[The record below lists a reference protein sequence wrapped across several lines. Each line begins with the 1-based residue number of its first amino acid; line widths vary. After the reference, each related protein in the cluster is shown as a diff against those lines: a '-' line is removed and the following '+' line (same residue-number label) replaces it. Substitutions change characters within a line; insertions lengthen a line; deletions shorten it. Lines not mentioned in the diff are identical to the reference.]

1 MARRPEMS
9 LPAWIYRDP
18 GFFTRERQSIF
29 RTAWQVVCHLNDIPA
44 AGDYHTLDMLD
55 ERLVVVR
62 GADGEVRGFH
72 NVCRHRAARIL
83 DGSRGNCGHRMV
95 CPYHAWSYRLDGAL
109 QQPPRWQGFED
120 LDLGRHGLAPLELE
134 VFLGFVFVRLEPGLP
149 SVAEMMGP
157 YAAELEPYRF
167 EELVPQ
173 GRVTLRPRAV
183 NWKNVGDNYADGL
196 HITVGHPGLTRL
208 FGLGYRIEARP
219 WVDKMSGALQDAP
232 SANWSERRYQALLP
246 EQDHLPPERRRL
258 WAYYKLWPNVAFD
271 VYPDQIDFM
280 QFIPV
285 SPTETL
291 VREIAY
297 VRPDP
302 SREMRATRYLNW
314 RINRRV
320 SLEDKALIER
330 VQEGMGGSSY
340 VSGPPVAPR
349 GLPAQLRPEA
359 AALHPGSRARSAA
372 RGVGGGRFRARPSAG
387 RAVGAPQ
394 YR

>member
-1 MARRPEMS
+1 
-9 LPAWIYRDP
+9 
-18 GFFTRERQSIF
+18 
-29 RTAWQVVCHLNDIPA
+29 
-44 AGDYHTLDMLD
+44 
-55 ERLVVVR
+55 
-62 GADGEVRGFH
+62 VRGFH
-72 NVCRHRAARIL
+72 NVCRHRASRIL

-109 QQPPRWQGFED
+109 QPPPRWQGFED

-157 YAAELEPYRF
+157 YAAELAPYRF
-167 EELVPQ
+167 EDLVPQ

-196 HITVGHPGLTRL
+196 HITVGHPGLARL
-208 FGLGYRIEARP
+208 FGQGYQIEAQP
-219 WVDKMSGALQDAP
+219 WVDKMSGALQAAP

-246 EQDHLPPERRRL
+246 EQAHLPPERRRL
-258 WAYYKLWPNVAFD
+258 WAYYKLWPNLAFD

-285 SPTETL
+285 SATQTL
-291 VREIAY
+291 SREIAY

-302 SREMRATRYLNW
+302 SRAMRAARYLNW

-340 VSGPPVAPR
+340 VSGPLSRHEVCLR
-349 GLPAQLRPEA
+349 SFAQKLKRFIPEA
-359 AALHPGSRARSAA
+359 ALDQPPAA
-372 RGVGGGRFRARPSAG
+372 WPPTPEPVRLQAA
-387 RAVGAPQ
+387 Q
-394 YR
+394 

>member
-1 MARRPEMS
+1 MAVRPDMS

-18 GFFTRERQSIF
+18 GFFERERQTVF

-44 AGDYHTLDMLD
+44 AGDYHTLDLLD

-62 GADGEVRGFH
+62 GEDGQVRGFH
-72 NVCRHRAARIL
+72 NVCRHRASRIL

-109 QQPPRWQGFED
+109 QPPPRWQGFED
-120 LDLGRHGLAPLELE
+120 LDLDRHGLAPLELE

-157 YAAELEPYRF
+157 YAAELAPYRF
-167 EELVPQ
+167 EALVPQ

-208 FGLGYRIEARP
+208 FGLGYQIEAQP
-219 WVDKMSGALQDAP
+219 WVDKMSGALQVAP

-246 EQDHLPPERRRL
+246 PQEHLPPERQRL

-285 SPTETL
+285 SATQTL

-297 VRPDP
+297 VRSDA
-302 SREMRATRYLNW
+302 SREMRAARYLNW

-340 VSGPPVAPR
+340 VSGPLSRHEVCLR
-349 GLPAQLRPEA
+349 SFAQNLKRFIPEA
-359 AALHPGSRARSAA
+359 ALDQPPE
-372 RGVGGGRFRARPSAG
+372 VWE
-387 RAVGAPQ
+387 GAPQ
-394 YR
+394 PARLHAAQ